1 MPFNT
6 LSINP
11 KRHASLLNI
20 SRRDVLLSVIY
31 YYFEGLFMSKNIT
44 MTTMAV
50 ENFQSANK
58 HDLADKTLIIFDWD
72 GTLMDS
78 IGLIVE
84 AMHIA
89 GEAHGFTTTDKAV
102 KDIIGLSL
110 MKGIELLYPQAS
122 TEQKLLIQQSYSDY
136 YIANSQRTP
145 FFAPI
150 KSMLETLQQQNR
162 QLAVAT
168 GKKRKGLDRVLDA
181 SDSHH
186 YFVMTRCADEAG
198 SKPDP
203 QMLTDILQHTEQKI
217 SDAVFIGDSIYDIQ
231 MANSLG
237 MTSIAVN
244 YGTASSDELAAQ
256 QPTYQVDTPQALAEL
271 LCA

>member
-1 MPFNT
+1 MLT
-6 LSINP
+6 VIV
-11 KRHASLLNI
+11 
-20 SRRDVLLSVIY
+20 RR
-31 YYFEGLFMSKNIT
+31 
-44 MTTMAV
+44 
-50 ENFQSANK
+50 
-58 HDLADKTLIIFDWD
+58 
-72 GTLMDS
+72 
-78 IGLIVE
+78 
-84 AMHIA
+84 
-89 GEAHGFTTTDKAV
+89 
-102 KDIIGLSL
+102 
-110 MKGIELLYPQAS
+110 
-122 TEQKLLIQQSYSDY
+122 
-136 YIANSQRTP
+136 

-150 KSMLETLQQQNR
+150 ESMLQTLQQQNR

-168 GKKRKGLDRVLDA
+168 GKKRKGLDRVLDV

-203 QMLTDILQHTEQKI
+203 QMLTDILQYTEQQI

-271 LCA
+271 L